1 MQVPRFSS
9 SPEFYNDLRSRVNS
23 YFEETNQVQT
33 GNWKLFSKAVILL
46 SLHIIFYSVLV
57 FFKLNGWV
65 GLLFCVLLGLTT
77 TGIGFNIM
85 HDGNHGSFS
94 KNKFLNKLAGFTLN
108 IIGGNDYLWKFK
120 HNVLHH
126 SFTNIDGVDD
136 DIKIGPL
143 MRMCNTQKHYWF
155 HRFQSFYFV
164 LLYSLLYITW
174 MFFFDYK
181 KYFMKEINGF
191 EFPKMK
197 FWDHISFW
205 GGKAIS
211 YFLFLVLPIIMVGA
225 VDFLIGFLVFMFVT
239 GFVISII
246 FQLAHT
252 VEHAEFPIPTDSN
265 KIENEWAIHQ
275 IQTTA
280 NFATRNPIWTWF
292 CGGLNFQIEHHL
304 FPSMSHIHY
313 PKISKIVKET
323 CAEHGVFYNEFPRFR
338 SAVASHWKFLNELG
352 KRK

>member
-1 MQVPRFSS
+1 MQVPRFTASQD
-9 SPEFYNDLRSRVNS
+9 FYNDLRRRVNS
-23 YFEETNQVQT
+23 YFEETNQPQT
-33 GNWKLFSKAVILL
+33 GNWKLFTKALILIT
-46 SLHIIFYSVLV
+46 LHIIFYSLLV

-85 HDGNHGSFS
+85 LLTPHE
-94 KNKFLNKLAGFTLN
+94 FTLN
-108 IIGGNDYLWKFK
+108 IIGGNDYLWRFK

-126 SFTNIDGVDD
+126 SFTNIDGMDD
-136 DIKIGPL
+136 DIQIGPM
-143 MRMCNTQKHYWF
+143 MRMCETQEHRWF

-164 LLYSLLYITW
+164 VLYSLLYITW

-181 KYFMKEINGF
+181 KYFTKEVNGH

-197 FWDHISFW
+197 LWDHVSFW
-205 GGKAIS
+205 AGKAIS
-211 YFLFLVLPIIMVGA
+211 HFLFLILPIIMVGA

-239 GFVISII
+239 GFIISII

-252 VEHAEFPIPTDSN
+252 VEHAEFPIPTDTN

-280 NFATRNPIWTWF
+280 NFATRSPIWTWF

-338 SAVASHWKFLNELG
+338 TAVASHWKFLNELG
-352 KRK
+352 KK